1 MASQK
6 MSIVLPVAAFPQ
18 SVGYRVFT
26 GTAEWDRHLV
36 VAGEWEEPEQEG
48 MMKHHKFRQDIPSDT
63 DRDYAVDE
71 AESLEEV
78 DAIDADQDSVA
89 SSWNIVRFV
98 AYLSMR
104 LDTITNHMRAIEEG
118 LEDLRGN
125 KRAVKSLERHIVPS
139 FQTLEEQV
147 NVLSNMAVRVHAII
161 GVRKGTPDEPEAWD
175 VMRED

>member
-1 MASQK
+1 MADQMK
-6 MSIVLPVAAFPQ
+6 
-18 SVGYRVFT
+18 GYRVFS

-36 VAGEWEEPEQEG
+36 VAGQWQESEQEKKL
-48 MMKHHKFRQDIPSDT
+48 MKYHTFRRDIPSDT
-63 DRDYAVDE
+63 DRDDVDQR
-71 AESLEEV
+71 ADV

-89 SSWNIVRFV
+89 SSGSIVRFV
-98 AYLSMR
+98 AYLSMT
-104 LDTITNHMRAIEEG
+104 LDTITNRLMEIEAV

-125 KRAVKSLERHIVPS
+125 KKDKVKRRDLGPS

-147 NVLSNMAVRVHAII
+147 NILSSIVVRVHAII